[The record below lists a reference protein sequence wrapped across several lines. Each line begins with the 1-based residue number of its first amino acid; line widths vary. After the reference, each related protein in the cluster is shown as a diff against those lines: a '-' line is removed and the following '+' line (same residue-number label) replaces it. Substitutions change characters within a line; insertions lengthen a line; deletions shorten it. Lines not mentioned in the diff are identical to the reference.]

1 MPSFQKPPTVS
12 DDYRAVDIYR
22 KAAKVIFGKGF
33 TATSMGDIADA
44 VDLTKGGLYYY
55 IKGKEA
61 LLFAIM
67 SFALDLLEKEV
78 LAPSRRILD
87 PRVRLQSMLSGHVR
101 VVLKD
106 PSAMTILIDEED
118 HLGPDHLKKIL
129 GRKNAYTETLRQTIE
144 ELQEVY
150 GGSSPAGV
158 DPDVAAQSFI
168 GMIHWAV
175 RWYDGPDSEAGYARA
190 AEQITA
196 LAMGGL
202 AGATRGPASH

>member
-67 SFALDLLEKEV
+67 SFALDLLDNEI
-78 LAPSRRILD
+78 LPARRLD
-87 PRVRLQSMLSGHVR
+87 DPHARLQAMLSGHLR
-101 VVLKD
+101 VVLRD
-106 PSAMTILIDEED
+106 PSAMTILIDEEE
-118 HLGPDHLKKIL
+118 HLGADHRKIIL
-129 GRKNAYTETLRQTIE
+129 TRKTAYTDALRATVA
-144 ELQEVY
+144 EVL
-150 GGSSPAGV
+150 SCTQGV
-158 DPDVAAQSFI
+158 PGPVIDPQVAAQSFI

-175 RWYDGPDSEAGYARA
+175 RWYDGPESDQGYARA
-190 AEQITA
+190 AEQITRLA
-196 LAMGGL
+196 LGGL
-202 AGATRGPASH
+202 AGSEPGRPS

>member
-78 LAPSRRILD
+78 LAPSRRLLD
-87 PRVRLQSMLSGHVR
+87 PRIRLQSMLAGHLR
-101 VVLKD
+101 VVLQD
-106 PSAMTILIDEED
+106 PSAMTILIEEEE
-118 HLGPDHLKKIL
+118 HLGADHLKKIRN
-129 GRKNAYTETLRQTIE
+129 RKNAYTDTLRSTIE
-144 ELQEVY
+144 ELLELTPGPGRVE
-150 GGSSPAGV
+150 PE
-158 DPDVAAQSFI
+158 VAAQSFI

-175 RWYDGPDSEAGYARA
+175 RWYDGPDTDEGYAA
-190 AEQITA
+190 AATQITA
-196 LAMGGL
+196 LALGGL
-202 AGATRGPASH
+202 MGDAGRMSGS